1 MGRLPGTMSAEL
13 MSEAGRQGWEV
24 CVATQGFL
32 EAGLYVQAREG
43 LPPDHAGWIFVHL
56 AP

>member
-1 MGRLPGTMSAEL
+1 MGRLLGTMSAEL

-32 EAGLYVQAREG
+32 EASLYVQAREG
-43 LPPDHAGWIFVHL
+43 LPPDHADWIFVHL